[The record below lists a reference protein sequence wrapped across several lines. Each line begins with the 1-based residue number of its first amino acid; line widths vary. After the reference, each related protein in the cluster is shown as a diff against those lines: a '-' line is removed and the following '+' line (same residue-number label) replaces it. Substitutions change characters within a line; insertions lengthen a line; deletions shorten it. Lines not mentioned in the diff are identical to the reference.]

1 MPDHASD
8 DSPLA
13 GLSPAEQ
20 KLILKLAA
28 GVPDLGVFHWIADD
42 DIFVCSAEGCA
53 LLGTVG
59 EQGGLD
65 RFLANLQSEDQAV
78 IEQALRE
85 AAGPG
90 AGFDVLCRLALPS
103 GADRAVRFAGIFSP
117 GAVGR
122 PGRVVGLVS
131 PAGQAEH
138 GDQTKSRLA
147 AIVASSDDA
156 IIGKTLDGIVTSWN
170 KGAERIFG
178 YSAAEMIGRPI
189 FVLAAPGLDEDMP
202 AILAKI
208 RRGERIDHYETVRR
222 RKDGRLVQVSL
233 TESPIYDSL
242 GRLVGASKVAR
253 DVSAAREAKDAIE
266 EAEAHLRSILEA
278 VPDGMVVIDQ
288 RGTVRSFSP
297 TAERIFGY
305 TAAEVVGENVKV
317 LMPQPDRDGHDGY
330 LARYLATGDRRII
343 GIGRTVVGRRK
354 DGSTFP
360 MDLAVGEV
368 NRDGHRLFTGFI
380 RDLTDRFRTEAR
392 LHELQS
398 ELLHVSRLS
407 AMGQMAAMLAH
418 ELNQPLTAVMN
429 YAEAARQM
437 LATSAVPAA
446 AKVTEFL
453 QKAAGQAERAGQI
466 IRRLRGFVEKRAVER
481 SPAQLS
487 EVVEEASALATVG
500 ITGENIR
507 VTFDLAADLPP
518 VNIDRIQIQQVV
530 VNLVRNAVEVLRQGD
545 RRAVTIRTTSG
556 ADGVQEVVVSDT
568 GPGISPDVAGD
579 LFKPFVTSKKGGM
592 GVGLSISRSIVENHG
607 GRLWAE
613 PNPEGGT
620 VFRFVLPPVAEDGP

>member
-13 GLSPAEQ
+13 GLSPAEL
-20 KLILKLAA
+20 KLILRLAA
-28 GVPDLGVFHWIADD
+28 GIPDLGVFHWIADED
-42 DIFVCSAEGCA
+42 VFVCSKEGCA
-53 LLGTVG
+53 LLGVAG
-59 EQGGLD
+59 GSGGLD
-65 RFLANLQSEDQAV
+65 LLLNSLHREDR
-78 IEQALRE
+78 ERLDRALRE

-90 AGFDVLCRLALPS
+90 AGFDVLCRLARPR
-103 GADRAVRFAGIFSP
+103 RASRALRFMGIFAP
-117 GAVGR
+117 GVDDR
-122 PGRVVGLVS
+122 PARVVGLVS
-131 PAGQAEH
+131 PAGQAEL
-138 GDQTKSRLA
+138 GDHAKSRLA

-178 YSAAEMIGRPI
+178 YSAEEMIGRPI

-222 RKDGRLVQVSL
+222 HKDGQLVHVSL
-233 TESPIYDSL
+233 TESPIHDSG

-253 DVSAAREAKDAIE
+253 DITAARQAKDAIE
-266 EAEAHLRSILEA
+266 EAEAHLCSILEA

-288 RGTVRSFSP
+288 HGTLRSFSP

-305 TAAEVVGENVKV
+305 TSAEVVGKNVKM

-343 GIGRTVVGRRK
+343 GIGRAVVGRRK

-368 NRDGHRLFTGFI
+368 NHGGHRLFTGFI
-380 RDLTDRFRTEAR
+380 RDLTDRFRSEAR

-418 ELNQPLTAVMN
+418 ELNQPLTAVVN
-429 YAEAARQM
+429 YAEAARQV
-437 LATSAVPAA
+437 LATSAVPAPP
-446 AKVTEFL
+446 KVGEFL
-453 QKAAGQAERAGQI
+453 QKAASQAERAGQI
-466 IRRLRGFVEKRAVER
+466 IRRLRGFVEKRVAER
-481 SPAQLS
+481 SLAQLS

-500 ITGENIR
+500 AAGENIR
-507 VTFDLAADLPP
+507 VILDLAPDLPP
-518 VNIDRIQIQQVV
+518 VNIDKIQIQQVV
-530 VNLVRNAVEVLRQGD
+530 VNLVRNAVEVLRLAE
-545 RRAVTIRTTSG
+545 RRALVIRTISI
-556 ADGVQEVVVSDT
+556 ADGAQEVLVSDS
-568 GPGISPDVAGD
+568 GPGILPEVAGE

-592 GVGLSISRSIVENHG
+592 GVGLSISRSIVEAHG

-613 PNPEGGT
+613 PNPEGGS
-620 VFRFVLPPVAEDGP
+620 VFRFTLPASPEGGG